1 MSEILESLPR
11 RPNVFTV
18 SSCFRDFL
26 FVGVSWHVWKKG
38 MFTLELCSWFLE
50 IPNEP
55 IYYSVNF

>member
-1 MSEILESLPR
+1 MCLLSHPASEI
-11 RPNVFTV
+11 F
-18 SSCFRDFL
+18 FL
-26 FVGVSWHVWKKG
+26 LAFLGMYGKKG